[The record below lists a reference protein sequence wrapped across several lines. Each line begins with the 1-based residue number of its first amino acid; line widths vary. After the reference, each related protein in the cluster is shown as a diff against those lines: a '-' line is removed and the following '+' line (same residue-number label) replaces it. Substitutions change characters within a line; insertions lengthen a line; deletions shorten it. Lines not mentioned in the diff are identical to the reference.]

1 MLEGGGTGSEWVRA
15 AARHLIQV
23 KTGVKRYLAR
33 KHERKCKYEKKKNE
47 RGREEKSESKRDLP
61 MIRRKNGV

>member
-33 KHERKCKYEKKKNE
+33 KDERKCKYIKNE

-61 MIRRKNGV
+61 MIRRRKNGV